1 MAYAWSFGQLHAIY
15 IYGRLL
21 TSVNDHLGRPEKLVN
36 ASGTTEWQAINGAF
50 DRTVTVQGIRMNIG
64 FPGQYY
70 DIESGLWNNWNRY
83 YDASIGR
90 YTQSDPIGLEGGI
103 NTYAYVSGNPVSFID
118 PDGLL
123 EIYRDGGVT
132 FHSYPGPQAGG
143 NEHARAGAGQNYHIH
158 LRDSSGRE
166 ARMSTETWKPLTP
179 DDAKVFNQSK
189 QMQNAC
195 EKLEDGQK
203 KFFDRVNRQVFHR
216 GGPSVNQMLRIG
228 GMRGIRQ
235 PGD

>member
-90 YTQSDPIGLEGGI
+90 YTQSDPIGLAGGI
-103 NTYAYVSGNPVSFID
+103 NAYAYVGGNPISYTD
-118 PDGLL
+118 SRGLDNPGMGP
-123 EIYRDGGVT
+123 YG
-132 FHSYPGPQAGG
+132 PGPTLA
-143 NEHARAGAGQNYHIH
+143 Y
-158 LRDSSGRE
+158 
-166 ARMSTETWKPLTP
+166 P
-179 DDAKVFNQSK
+179 V
-189 QMQNAC
+189 
-195 EKLEDGQK
+195 
-203 KFFDRVNRQVFHR
+203 
-216 GGPSVNQMLRIG
+216 
-228 GMRGIRQ
+228 
-235 PGD
+235 